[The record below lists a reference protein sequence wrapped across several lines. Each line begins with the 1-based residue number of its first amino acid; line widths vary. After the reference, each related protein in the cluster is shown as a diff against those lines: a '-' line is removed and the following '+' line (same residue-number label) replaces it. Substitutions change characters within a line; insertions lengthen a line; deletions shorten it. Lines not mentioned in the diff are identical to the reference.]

1 MGSAQGKGDEKSD
14 DPNLTDKQLADEVE
28 EEEKKDD
35 HWLYELTLQ
44 YLQSPVLLVPVYSF
58 IDENC
63 IFFDEDEVNQ
73 HEQKSVFDKF

>member
-35 HWLYELTLQ
+35 
-44 YLQSPVLLVPVYSF
+44 VL
-58 IDENC
+58 
-63 IFFDEDEVNQ
+63 FFL
-73 HEQKSVFDKF
+73 SVANLCPLPQI